1 MDQAYDLRQRS
12 VEHALKKRKSLHLY
26 IQHKEEAFIIE
37 QLIQSLSD
45 YGYESFCV
53 ATPEAKARFRPKFQD
68 QLLHP
73 DVLQQSSSLR
83 IDVCLFIQVKGEE
96 VLRSADIPAIL
107 FLSANEER
115 LLDAYQLLKNH
126 TPPRAYIIGAE
137 VGSNERNQQARLN
150 LRKTASRFLEIDVV
164 DLGLVNQASAG
175 FTDAV
180 YEAIG
185 LLIKDWLMAK

>member
-1 MDQAYDLRQRS
+1 M
-12 VEHALKKRKSLHLY
+12 
-26 IQHKEEAFIIE
+26 
-37 QLIQSLSD
+37 
-45 YGYESFCV
+45 
-53 ATPEAKARFRPKFQD
+53 
-68 QLLHP
+68 
-73 DVLQQSSSLR
+73 
-83 IDVCLFIQVKGEE
+83 
-96 VLRSADIPAIL
+96 LRSADIPAIL